1 MGTNKG
7 KKQGWFGRMVRSHGF
22 RQFMS
27 KTYGIGAA
35 IVLLGAMFKINHFP
49 GANIMLIA
57 GLGVEAFIFFMSA
70 FEPLH
75 EEVDWSLVYP
85 ELGGGEGAAAAGAAR
100 VAAPRSFSGVEQPLL
115 TEKLDQMLHSAN
127 IDANLLSSL
136 KDGLT
141 KLNTT
146 AQNLNAS
153 ADIVG
158 VNANYAGELDK
169 LTESLGRLNSIYTQQ
184 IEASSRQMEVTMKAQ
199 QDMSRIAE
207 ALAGTLESSAKSVA
221 EMNSLSEKVNS
232 LNKVYGGMLSA
243 FKSIGKDS

>member
-1 MGTNKG
+1 MGTNKKG
-7 KKQGWFGRMVRSHGF
+7 KQLSWGGRMVRSHGF

-35 IVLLGAMFKINHFP
+35 IVLVGAMFKINHFP

-57 GLGVEAFIFFMSA
+57 GLSVEAFIFLMSA

-85 ELGGGEGAAAAGAAR
+85 ELGGEEGAGVAR
-100 VAAPRSFSGVEQPLL
+100 VAAPRSFSGEQQPLL

-169 LTESLGRLNSIYTQQ
+169 LTESLGRLNNIYTQQ